1 MKMFDTIQTTQ
12 APQAL
17 GPYSQATMTDSFIFL
32 SGQIGVSPT
41 TGELVDLS
49 IEGQITQVFCNIQA
63 VLASAGVGLKSVIK
77 LTVFIRDLADF
88 SKVNQAMT
96 ALFVEPYP
104 ARSTVQV
111 SGLPKNAAIEI
122 EAIALR

>member
-1 MKMFDTIQTTQ
+1 MKMFDIIQTTQ

-17 GPYSQATMTDSFIFL
+17 GPYSQATITDRFVFL
-32 SGQIGVSPT
+32 SGQIGLSPA
-41 TGELVDLS
+41 TGELVGES
-49 IEGQITQVFCNIQA
+49 IDCQITQIFCNIQA
-63 VLASAGVGLKSVIK
+63 ILTSAGLGLKNIIK
-77 LTVFIRDLADF
+77 LTVFINDLADF
-88 SKVNQAMT
+88 SKVNEAMT
-96 ALFVEPYP
+96 ALFSEPYP

>member
-1 MKMFDTIQTTQ
+1 MKTFDTIQTAQ

-17 GPYSQATMTDSFIFL
+17 GPYSQATITDHFVFL
-32 SGQIGVSPT
+32 SGQIGLSPE
-41 TGELVDLS
+41 TGELIDLS
-49 IEGQITQVFCNIQA
+49 VDGQITQIFSNIQA
-63 VLASAGVGLKSVIK
+63 VLTRAGLGFKDVIK

-88 SKVNQAMT
+88 SKVNDAMA
-96 ALFVEPYP
+96 ALFTEPYP

>member
-1 MKMFDTIQTTQ
+1 MKMFDAIQTTQ

-17 GPYSQATMTDSFIFL
+17 GPYSQAIMTDNFIFL

-49 IEGQITQVFCNIQA
+49 IEGQITQVFSNIQA

-77 LTVFIRDLADF
+77 LTVFVRDLADF
-88 SKVNQAMT
+88 SKVNEAMT
-96 ALFVEPYP
+96 TLFAEPYP